1 MLSVDVREES
11 VDVELTGNANAMS
24 TKGMQ
29 LGYVTG
35 VILRDRMNAFERM
48 LWRVCRGNVFLKS
61 AEIPETIQDP
71 ATVGLFIS
79 STQKIENP
87 FLPLG
92 RSRRQGRLRRFL
104 PRRTTEDT
112 CPKDLR
118 RVRGGRGRWSYLIE

>member
-11 VDVELTGNANAMS
+11 VDVELNATS

-61 AEIPETIQDP
+61 AEIPEAIQDP
-71 ATVGLFIS
+71 GTVGFPFHEREEIR
-79 STQKIENP
+79 NP
-87 FLPLG
+87 LLSLG
-92 RSRRQGRLRRFL
+92 RSRRQGRLRRLL
-104 PRRTTEDT
+104 PRRTAEDT
-112 CPKDLR
+112 CPKDL
-118 RVRGGRGRWSYLIE
+118 